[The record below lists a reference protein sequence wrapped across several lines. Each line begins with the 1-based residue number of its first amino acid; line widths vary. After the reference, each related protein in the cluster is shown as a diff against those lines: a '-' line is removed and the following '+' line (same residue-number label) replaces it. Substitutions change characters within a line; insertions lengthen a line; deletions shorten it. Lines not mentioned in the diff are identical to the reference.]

1 MICGSDS
8 IVDEDQNVV
17 KHDVVLF
24 VNQFFNCSEEP
35 TAFIFEVVQEETT
48 LKMEAISTFETSVH
62 DVFSEKAFDLCLEM
76 LIINHKIRW
85 AMQYKVTLI
94 YFR

>member
-1 MICGSDS
+1 M
-8 IVDEDQNVV
+8 
-17 KHDVVLF
+17 LF

-35 TAFIFEVVQEETT
+35 TTFIFEVVQEETA

-76 LIINHKIRW
+76 FIINHKIRW
-85 AMQYKVTLI
+85 AMYYNVTVI
-94 YFR
+94 YCR